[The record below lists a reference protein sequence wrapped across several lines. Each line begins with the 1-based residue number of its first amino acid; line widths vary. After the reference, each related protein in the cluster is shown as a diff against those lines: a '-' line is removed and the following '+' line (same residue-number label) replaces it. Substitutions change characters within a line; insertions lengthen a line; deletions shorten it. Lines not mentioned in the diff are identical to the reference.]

1 MKIKSLTDIKSV
13 ANYLQRIGAEARSL
27 STAVVREQSG
37 KYWQDIATIRFS
49 KKGEIVCSD
58 LQFAP
63 TELESAS
70 IADECSKIEWPQMK
84 PIERIINPPAMI
96 KNADQKDIYEFRNE
110 QGQITFVQVRIEQDG
125 GKSYVPWTYFDDD
138 EWRCTEPEGLLPLY
152 GLDKIKDNTTIFIH
166 EGAKAAK
173 AVQWMVDGETRQAK
187 DALKSHPWGQQ
198 LTGAAHVGWVG
209 GALSPYRTDWSA
221 LRKLGVKRAYI
232 VADNDEAGR
241 AAVPG
246 ISQHLRMPTFMLQF
260 TDEFPVAFDLA
271 DPFPDDMF
279 KENDSTKFYTGP
291 AFRECLHP
299 STWATDQIPNPEGK
313 GRPITVLRDC
323 FKGQWAYIE
332 ETDMFVCTEMP
343 DIMRSEQI
351 LNKMLAPF
359 SHVAET
365 SRLIL
370 KAYQGRSTRLCYRPD
385 HDGLMVTF
393 RGSSAINLHIPCQIP
408 SIPGDIKPF
417 LDFMRYMFV
426 NESEM
431 QEALRWCAT
440 LIARPDIRMGY
451 GMLLI
456 SEAQGVGKT
465 TLGSSILAPLV
476 GSQNVSYP
484 SESDINNDFN
494 GWLAHKRLAV
504 VNEIYSGSSWKAYN
518 ALKSVITD
526 TQLTVNQKY
535 VRQYEIENWCH
546 VVACSNSMRALKME
560 NDDRRWFYP
569 EVTENPW
576 PKERFI
582 AFRKWING
590 GGLSIIRNWAENFET
605 REKGS
610 TTKGKQCYVMPSERA
625 PMTERKMEMIEGSRS
640 EAQAEATAI
649 AETIKDADRPMAIL
663 IKDVV
668 GWCRDHVQG
677 RVFDTDYEL
686 RRAMTDA
693 GAVAWQKRIKVGGR
707 LQYAIINSKL
717 LDLIQRNPDD
727 ENKLIRDNVVK
738 VMDIMHQEM

>member
-1 MKIKSLTDIKSV
+1 MKIKSLSDIKSV
-13 ANYLQRIGAEARSL
+13 QSYLQRIGAEARSL
-27 STAVVREQSG
+27 STAVVKEQSG
-37 KYWQDIATIRFS
+37 KYWRDVATIRIS
-49 KKGEIVCSD
+49 KKGEIACSD

-70 IADECSKIEWPQMK
+70 IADECSKIQWPAMK
-84 PIERIINPPAMI
+84 PISRIVSPPAMI
-96 KNADQKDIYEFRNE
+96 KSAESKDIFEFRDE
-110 QGQITFVQVRIEQDG
+110 QGMITFVQVRIEAEG

-138 EWRCTEPEGLLPLY
+138 EWRCCEPEGQLPLF
-152 GLDKIKDNTTIFIH
+152 GLDKIKDNTTVFIH

-173 AVQWMVDGETRQAK
+173 HVQRLVDGETREAR
-187 DALKSHPWGQQ
+187 DALKAHPWGQQ
-198 LTGAAHVGWVG
+198 LIGAAHLGWVG
-209 GALSPYRTDWSA
+209 GALSPYRTDWSV
-221 LRKLGVKRAYI
+221 LRKAGVKRAYI
-232 VADNDEAGR
+232 IADNDEPGR

-246 ISQHLRMPTFMLQF
+246 ISQHLRMPTFMIQF
-260 TDEFPVAFDLA
+260 TDEFPVSFDLA
-271 DPFPDDMF
+271 DPFPDEMF

-299 STWATDQIPNPEGK
+299 ATWATDQLPNPEGK

-323 FKGQWAYIE
+323 FKGLWAYIE
-332 ETDMFVCTEMP
+332 STDTFVCTEMP
-343 DIMRSEQI
+343 DIMRSEPI

-370 KAYQGRSTRLCYRPD
+370 KAYQGRSTSVCYRPD
-385 HDGLMVTF
+385 HDGLLVTF

-408 SIPGDIKPF
+408 SAPGDIKPF
-417 LDFMRYMFV
+417 LDFMSYMFIHSG
-426 NESEM
+426 EL

-440 LIARPDIRMGY
+440 LIARPDIRMAY

-476 GSQNVSYP
+476 GLQNVSYP
-484 SESDINNDFN
+484 SESDINADFN
-494 GWLAHKRLAV
+494 GWVGQRRLAV

-526 TQLTVNQKY
+526 SDVTVNEKY
-535 VRQYEIENWCH
+535 MRQYTIENWCH

-569 EVTENPW
+569 EVTEVPW
-576 PKERFI
+576 PKEKFV
-582 AFRKWING
+582 AFRKWLNG
-590 GGLSIIRNWAENFET
+590 GGLSIIKSWAESFEA
-605 REKGS
+605 
-610 TTKGKQCYVMPSERA
+610 TTGLSYVTPSERA
-625 PMTERKMEMIEGSRS
+625 PMTERKKEMIEGSRS
-640 EAQAEATAI
+640 EAQAEAAAI
-649 AETIKDADRPMAIL
+649 AETMKDEDRPLAVL

-677 RVFDTDYEL
+677 KVFDTDYEL
-686 RRAMTDA
+686 KRSMTDA
-693 GAVAWQKRIKVGGR
+693 GVIAWQKRIKVGGR
-707 LQYAIINSKL
+707 LQYTIVNPKL
-717 LDLIQRNPDD
+717 LDLLQRADQD
-727 ENKLIRDNVVK
+727 EQNKLIREHTVK
-738 VMDIMHQEM
+738 VSDIMQQEM

>member
-70 IADECSKIEWPQMK
+70 IADECSKIEWPKMK

-271 DPFPDDMF
+271 DPFPEDMF

-426 NESEM
+426 NENEM
-431 QEALRWCAT
+431 HEALRWCAT

-590 GGLSIIRNWAENFET
+590 GGLSIIKNWAENFEA
-605 REKGS
+605 REKGN
-610 TTKGKQCYVMPSERA
+610 TTTGKQCYVMPSERA

-649 AETIKDADRPMAIL
+649 AETLKDAERPMAVL

-738 VMDIMHQEM
+738 VMDIMQQEM